1 MSSGNIRNIFQSQ
14 VDKIK
19 KLKFFLNK
27 NFLFNLFPD
36 THQYGLLL
44 SHSARK
50 IYPEDCVWRA
60 SNIRAT
66 GESSVDV
73 SRKQSHNFRCHFLPL
88 QHMKDKF
95 WNFIFYKFI
104 FVFGIVNVQYLH
116 EIVLWV
122 SWFSALGFL
131 HLMQQLCKDRFEYVS
146 KQLKFLLIFIEFS
159 TT

>member
-1 MSSGNIRNIFQSQ
+1 MTSS
-14 VDKIK
+14 
-19 KLKFFLNK
+19 
-27 NFLFNLFPD
+27 
-36 THQYGLLL
+36 
-44 SHSARK
+44 
-50 IYPEDCVWRA
+50 
-60 SNIRAT
+60 
-66 GESSVDV
+66 
-73 SRKQSHNFRCHFLPL
+73 LPANP

-146 KQLKFLLIFIEFS
+146 SPGCPGLKSREPQRAQSESQSSFFS
-159 TT
+159 PTFNFNKIKIISSMVECKVDSAQPLPRIASMLAARLVKSKEAGNRLRQ

>member
-1 MSSGNIRNIFQSQ
+1 MTSS
-14 VDKIK
+14 
-19 KLKFFLNK
+19 
-27 NFLFNLFPD
+27 
-36 THQYGLLL
+36 
-44 SHSARK
+44 
-50 IYPEDCVWRA
+50 
-60 SNIRAT
+60 
-66 GESSVDV
+66 
-73 SRKQSHNFRCHFLPL
+73 LPANP

-146 KQLKFLLIFIEFS
+146 SLKSRESQRGRSESQSSFFLTHLQL
-159 TT
+159 